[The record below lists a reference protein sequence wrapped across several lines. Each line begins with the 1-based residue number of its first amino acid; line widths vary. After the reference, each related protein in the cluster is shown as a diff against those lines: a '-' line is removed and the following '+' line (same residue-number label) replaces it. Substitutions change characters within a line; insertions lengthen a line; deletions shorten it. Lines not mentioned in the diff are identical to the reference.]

1 MNLVAVT
8 EKEQIK
14 GTPVTSLHSSNQLSV
29 GVGGQYHSPA
39 VSFDPSSRYSAR

>member
-29 GVGGQYHSPA
+29 RVDCQYRSPA
-39 VSFDPSSRYSAR
+39 V